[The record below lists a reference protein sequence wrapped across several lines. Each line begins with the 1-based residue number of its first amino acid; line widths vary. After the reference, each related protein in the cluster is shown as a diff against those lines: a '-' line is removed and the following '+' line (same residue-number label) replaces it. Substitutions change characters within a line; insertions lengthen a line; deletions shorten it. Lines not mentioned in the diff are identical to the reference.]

1 MTFEEWWSEA
11 RETFLITPQDKDMN
25 KQTWN
30 AAQQAMVEEVI
41 EIARKHTLRPEAFIE
56 ELRKRYG
63 VKDE

>member
-1 MTFEEWWSEA
+1 MTFDEWWVENGGDLYDNHP
-11 RETFLITPQDKDMN
+11 ETRDA
-25 KQTWN
+25 WN
-30 AAQQAMVEEVI
+30 AAQKAMLDEVI